1 MTERQPTEHEV
12 LQEEPI
18 PALETVPV
26 QVVSIDAPVRTQALP
41 RKTCTTQTRTLTA
54 GAVARRLL
62 TADPYRGQAT
72 LIADHAVYVSAHE
85 TGADD
90 DGTSA
95 WWPANVPLVITA
107 VTELWAR
114 AASDQDASVVGILV
128 ERWAT
133 GDTHADD

>member
-1 MTERQPTEHEV
+1 MTERHPTEAEV
-12 LQEEPI
+12 LQEEPV
-18 PALETVPV
+18 PGLETVPV
-26 QVVSIDAPVRTQALP
+26 RVVAVDAPVRTQALP
-41 RKTCTTQTRTLTA
+41 RKTATTQTRTLTA

-62 TADPYRGQAT
+62 TADPYRAQAT

-90 DGTSA
+90 AGTSA

-107 VTELWAR
+107 VTEVWAR
-114 AASDQDASVVGILV
+114 AVSDQDASVLGILV